1 MPKTYV
7 KNAFLPAAQ
16 ENLGKFH
23 NYIHY
28 YLYKAYLMKSMKLI
42 YRLNMEL
49 NLQSLFGLHVHSCTH
64 WLRPR
69 TPLPPTPRVWGQLL
83 VSQDRR
89 HLFVTPLYTIYFSCR
104 CCWRSC
110 LSAITFLILSK
121 SGSEFETFCRI
132 WIRHFP
138 CLGSGSGFAYSFM
151 KELSRTHLGPV
162 CFKWPDPPLAQN
174 EIQSP
179 NL

>member
-1 MPKTYV
+1 MPSYLLLRRTWVGLTIMYITTIQSIFNEKYEVQV
-7 KNAFLPAAQ
+7 KYGVKSPKFVWDPCAQ
-16 ENLGKFH
+16 
-23 NYIHY
+23 
-28 YLYKAYLMKSMKLI
+28 
-42 YRLNMEL
+42 LN
-49 NLQSLFGLHVHSCTH
+49 SLAE
-64 WLRPR
+64 
-69 TPLPPTPRVWGQLL
+69 TPQPPPPPTPRVWGQLL

-89 HLFVTPLYTIYFSCR
+89 HLFVIPLCIIYFSCR
-104 CCWRSC
+104 CCRRSC

-162 CFKWPDPPLAQN
+162 RFKWPDPPLAQN